1 MRFLDTGKIRKA
13 TLEDASDISV
23 LLGHLGYPNDAVSVH
38 RRLEAILSRDDYF
51 VAVAE
56 SKRDLAGLVSAC
68 WGLYLEYDGRWGRI
82 TSLVVAEDCR
92 RQGIGTLLIDQAES
106 WLRSRQARTCIV
118 NSRQQRA
125 DAHRF
130 YERRGYQV
138 TGFRFVKSL
147 TTATQAGCPLQRS
160 KTGSRESRT
169 KGAPASTRH

>member
-1 MRFLDTGKIRKA
+1 MLFSGPSKIRTA
-13 TLEDASDISV
+13 TLEDATEISV
-23 LLGHLGYPNDAVSVH
+23 LLGQLGYPTDAVSVR
-38 RRLEAILSRDDYF
+38 RRLKTILSRDDYL
-51 VAVAE
+51 VTVAE
-56 SKRDLAGLVSAC
+56 RARGLAGLVSAC

-147 TTATQAGCPLQRS
+147 TTATQAGGPLQRS

>member
-68 WGLYLEYDGRWGRI
+68 WGLYLEHDGRWGRI
-82 TSLVVAEDCR
+82 TALVVAEGCR
-92 RQGIGTLLIDQAES
+92 RRGTGMRLVDTAES
-106 WLRSRQARTCIV
+106 WLLSQQVRACIV
-118 NSRQQRA
+118 NSRRDRKA
-125 DAHRF
+125 AHRF
-130 YERRGYQV
+130 YERCGYRV
-138 TGFRFVKSL
+138 TGWRFVK
-147 TTATQAGCPLQRS
+147 PLQTAA
-160 KTGSRESRT
+160 KTGRPPQSVKTDSSESRIVC
-169 KGAPASTRH
+169 APASTRH